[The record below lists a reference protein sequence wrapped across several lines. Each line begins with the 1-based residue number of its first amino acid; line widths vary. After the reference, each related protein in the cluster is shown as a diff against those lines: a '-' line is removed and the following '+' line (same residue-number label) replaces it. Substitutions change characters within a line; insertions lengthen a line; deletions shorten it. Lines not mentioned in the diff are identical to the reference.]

1 MNNSLR
7 GVAAGLLGVAA
18 SCSFHTT
25 ATQWHGLRDETGRP
39 VFAKTSTNVGFN
51 LLVLLPLFGNT
62 TLDAM
67 IDEVSGEIAAQGGDR
82 VRLVQTGAENY
93 WYGWSPFTWIVTPV
107 VTEVVMEY
115 EPSAEALQA
124 ATQAATAQQQR
135 HAARARRDNSH
146 VIPDRR

>member
-7 GVAAGLLGVAA
+7 GMAAALLCAIAG
-18 SCSFHTT
+18 CSFHTT
-25 ATQWHGLRDETGRP
+25 ATQWHGLRDEDGRP

-62 TLDAM
+62 TLDTM
-67 IDEVSGEIAAQGGDR
+67 IEEVSGEIAAQGGDR

-107 VTEVVMEY
+107 VTEVVIEY

-124 ATQAATAQQQR
+124 ATEEATAQQQR
-135 HAARARRDNSH
+135 HQTRARGDNSH
-146 VIPDRR
+146 VIPARR